1 MTLWLFGAALDDD
14 ERARDVL
21 LRLAGDALRGA
32 DRFGVPGRFVLDR
45 FAADFFPP
53 LRAAL
58 RDGARRFDD
67 DFFFEDLERLEDDFV
82 ERFLE
87 EDRLRDAMGFLLFSV
102 SQSGLM

>member
-1 MTLWLFGAALDDD
+1 
-14 ERARDVL
+14 VL
-21 LRLAGDALRGA
+21 LRLLADALRGA
-32 DRFGVPGRFVLDR
+32 DRFDVLAFFEVER

-58 RDGARRFDD
+58 RDGARRFED
-67 DFFFEDLERLEDDFV
+67 DFFFDDLERFEDDFV